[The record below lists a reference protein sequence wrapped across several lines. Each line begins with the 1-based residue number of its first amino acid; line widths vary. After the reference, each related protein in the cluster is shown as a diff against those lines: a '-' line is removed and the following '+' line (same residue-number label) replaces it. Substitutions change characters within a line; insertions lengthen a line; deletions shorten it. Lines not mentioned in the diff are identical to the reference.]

1 MKKAGILS
9 MQRIYNYGS
18 FLQAY
23 ALKKMMEECGAEVEF
38 VDYHPGECILP
49 SKETTG
55 MKRKIQKGLE
65 ILRMKGRLRD
75 KIQFVKYKKN
85 YARKNYPVLGL
96 KETYNYAPKLDLLVI
111 GSDEVF
117 NCIQDNSNVGFA
129 PELFGAGHQADRLVS
144 YAASFGNT
152 TLESLKKY
160 QVDEQV
166 AQWLRAFD
174 AISVRDDNSRKIV
187 QELTGKDPVCHLD
200 PVLVYDYPANLP
212 ETKAKIPQDPYMI
225 LYGYS
230 GRFNKE
236 EAGEIRKYAKRK
248 GLKILC
254 IGGIQSCGD
263 KFIDCSPFEIFE
275 YFKHAESVVTDTFH
289 GTIFSVV
296 TQKKFATFVRKN
308 GYGNSE
314 KLTDLLKRLGL
325 ERQIVTDTKKLGKIL
340 NLTVAYEPVAEKI
353 KKERKRSYSYLKE
366 MIEKDA
372 EK

>member
-1 MKKAGILS
+1 

-96 KETYNYAPKLDLLVI
+96 KETY
-111 GSDEVF
+111 
-117 NCIQDNSNVGFA
+117 
-129 PELFGAGHQADRLVS
+129 QANRLIS

-160 QVDEQV
+160 QVADQV

-174 AISVRDDNSRKIV
+174 ALSVRDENSRKIV
-187 QELTGKDPVCHLD
+187 QELIGKDPVCHLD
-200 PVLVYDYPANLP
+200 PVLAYDYPAKLP
-212 ETKAKIPQDPYMI
+212 ETKAKIPHDPYMI

-254 IGGIQSCGD
+254 IGGIQRCGD

-340 NLTVAYEPVAEKI
+340 NLTVAYEPVMEKI
-353 KKERKRSYSYLKE
+353 KRERQRTYSYLKE
-366 MIEKDA
+366 MTGHGA
-372 EK
+372 EE

>member
-1 MKKAGILS
+1 M
-9 MQRIYNYGS
+9 
-18 FLQAY
+18 
-23 ALKKMMEECGAEVEF
+23 
-38 VDYHPGECILP
+38 
-49 SKETTG
+49 
-55 MKRKIQKGLE
+55 
-65 ILRMKGRLRD
+65 RD
-75 KIQFVKYKKN
+75 
-85 YARKNYPVLGL
+85 
-96 KETYNYAPKLDLLVI
+96 E
-111 GSDEVF
+111 
-117 NCIQDNSNVGFA
+117 
-129 PELFGAGHQADRLVS
+129 
-144 YAASFGNT
+144 
-152 TLESLKKY
+152 
-160 QVDEQV
+160 
-166 AQWLRAFD
+166 
-174 AISVRDDNSRKIV
+174 NSRKIV

-212 ETKAKIPQDPYMI
+212 ETKAKIPHDPYMI

-275 YFKHAESVVTDTFH
+275 YFKYAESVVTDTFH

-314 KLTDLLKRLGL
+314 KLMDLLKRLGL